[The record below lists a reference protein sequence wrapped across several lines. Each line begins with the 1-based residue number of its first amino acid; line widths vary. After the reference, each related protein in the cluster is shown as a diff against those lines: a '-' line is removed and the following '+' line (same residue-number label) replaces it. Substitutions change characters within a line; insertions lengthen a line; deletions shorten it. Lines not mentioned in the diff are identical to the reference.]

1 MKGSMSFWNGQI
13 QNTIRKRLPH
23 CGGQYP
29 GWRDEEVNDM
39 QEITVAEALAAWE
52 QAGQTVEIND
62 GRCQWTE

>member
-1 MKGSMSFWNGQI
+1 MM
-13 QNTIRKRLPH
+13 RKQLLH
-23 CGGQYP
+23 CGGQYTR
-29 GWRDEEVNDM
+29 WKNEEVNNM

>member
-1 MKGSMSFWNGQI
+1 MQ
-13 QNTIRKRLPH
+13 KRLPH

-52 QAGQTVEIND
+52 QAGQTVESND
-62 GRCQWTE
+62 GRCQWSREG